1 MKENLSIFDES
12 KKHPKMKELENL
24 FDKWSQKIKENGDG
38 EYFTKDGILRKNN
51 LTEAQLE
58 QNWFSSEK
66 RVLFLLKDQNQIGWK
81 GNEDIRD
88 WLKDVESDTEKNRI
102 QKYENRNLN
111 SSFIKNIAYLLWG
124 LTKTNHECDWWYD
137 EITQHIEEVK
147 TFFNTQP
154 FALVECKKMPGGGEL
169 DDNVLRKHL
178 TDYGCFLKKEINI
191 LDPNIIV
198 CTSQY
203 IYDFVVNNLYDT
215 NELISLSLEKH
226 KSLRI
231 HQPSKTLIFCSY
243 HPSTFWKSKDFVY
256 EGVMYHYREFLK
268 SKYSF

>member
-1 MKENLSIFDES
+1 
-12 KKHPKMKELENL
+12 MKELENL

-88 WLKDVESDTEKNRI
+88 WLKDTPNDKDSAKK
-102 QKYENRNLN
+102 QKDSNRNLEPT
-111 SSFIKNIAYLLWG
+111 FMKNMAYLLWG
-124 LTKTNHECDWWYD
+124 LSKCNKECDWWYD
-137 EITQHIEEVK
+137 EVSKHLDEVK
-147 TFFNTQP
+147 DFFNTQP
-154 FALVECKKMPGGGEL
+154 FALVECKKQPGDGSL
-169 DDNVLRKHL
+169 DDGVLKKHL
-178 TDYGCFLKKEINI
+178 DKYGDLLDNEIKILK
-191 LDPNIIV
+191 PNIIV

-203 IYDFVVNNLYDT
+203 IYDFVVRTYPQND
-215 NELISLSLEKH
+215 ELVKLENH
-226 KSLRI
+226 DSLRI
-231 HQPSKTLIFCSY
+231 HPQTKTLIFCSY
-243 HPSTFWKSKDFVY
+243 HPSTFGKAKDFVY